1 MIAINQAINLKN
13 TIISASLDILAL
25 AFIYFTPAL
34 SHMFQLPIYLIEPMR
49 LALIL
54 ALVHTN
60 KKNAYL
66 LALTLP
72 MFSFMISGHPVFI
85 KTILISLELSLNVF
99 LFYYLTQRSKNLL
112 FAVLGSIIISKIV
125 YYLLKY
131 GLLQMLLLDGELVST
146 PLLIQLIT
154 SLVFSF
160 YCFVLLK
167 RQKV

>member
-1 MIAINQAINLKN
+1 MIAINQAINLKK
-13 TIISASLDILAL
+13 TIITAGLDILAL

-49 LALIL
+49 LMLIL

-85 KTILISLELSLNVF
+85 KTILISLELSFNVF
-99 LFYYLTQRSKNLL
+99 LFYSLTQRSKNLL

-125 YYLLKY
+125 YYLLKF
-131 GLLQMLLLDGELVST
+131 GLLQMLLLEGELVST

-167 RQKV
+167 RHKV